1 MPPDANAFNMLRTA
15 GFITRPLCF
24 WGEGVSCQCRV
35 LMLSWHRCGS
45 CDDSLKEKARGV
57 SDFAGFVV
65 SLIQD
70 QTSFLRDSKMQ
81 ASVMT
86 AAAQR

>member
-1 MPPDANAFNMLRTA
+1 MPHDANAFNIFRSA
-15 GFITRPLCF
+15 GFITRPFCL
-24 WGEGVSCQCRV
+24 WGGVSYLCRL
-35 LMLSWHRCGS
+35 LMLLRHLSGS
-45 CDDSLKEKARGV
+45 CDEYGKEKARGV

>member
-1 MPPDANAFNMLRTA
+1 VPVPCIDVAVTSLWL
-15 GFITRPLCF
+15 TRRI
-24 WGEGVSCQCRV
+24 G
-35 LMLSWHRCGS
+35 
-45 CDDSLKEKARGV
+45 KEKARGV

-65 SLIQD
+65 SLIQY

>member
-1 MPPDANAFNMLRTA
+1 MFQNGRVYHPAVLFVGR
-15 GFITRPLCF
+15 
-24 WGEGVSCQCRV
+24 GVSYLCRL
-35 LMLSWHRCGS
+35 LMLSRHRFGS
-45 CDDSLKEKARGV
+45 CDEYGKEKARGV